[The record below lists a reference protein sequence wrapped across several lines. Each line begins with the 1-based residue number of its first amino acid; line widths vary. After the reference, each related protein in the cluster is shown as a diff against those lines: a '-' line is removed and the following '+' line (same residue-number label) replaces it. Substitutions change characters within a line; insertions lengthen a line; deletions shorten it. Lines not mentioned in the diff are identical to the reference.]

1 MDRDSPL
8 YTSSWEAARR
18 SDETTLWIKSHN
30 ANCDCARDI
39 EEAIGKNFDGKHL
52 ESDCAKG
59 VIEQYGFHRVM
70 WVLANTLKEKAW
82 DGRFS
87 RENKEWAKRFP
98 IPKDEHRNEFCVQ
111 SHPAVLDGFINQIQ
125 REWNEL
131 NLFDDSHCKGQRG
144 ELDYTDQVVVLNPFS
159 LKDKYK
165 TPDYQLFL
173 ATGGFGCSPTARGR
187 KVFGTFLKD
196 GESAQFH
203 RSDFIG
209 VIKEE
214 FLPEWAA
221 EKLQEL
227 LPSEESTSESM
238 QMGGM

>member
-8 YTSSWEAARR
+8 YTSSWEAARK

-39 EEAIGKNFDGKHL
+39 EEAIRKNFDGKHL

-59 VIEQYGFHRVM
+59 IIGQYGFHRVM

-87 RENKEWAKRFP
+87 KENQEWAKAFF
-98 IPKDEHRNEFCVQ
+98 IPKDKCRNEFCVQ
-111 SHPAVLDGFINQIQ
+111 SHPAVLDGFIDVT
-125 REWNEL
+125 REAWETL
-131 NLFDDSHCKGQRG
+131 DLFDSSHCRQG
-144 ELDYTDQVVVLNPFS
+144 EDGMDYTNQVVVLCPFS
-159 LKDKYK
+159 LKDQYK
-165 TPDYQLFL
+165 TPEDQLFF

-227 LPSEESTSESM
+227 LPPEESTSEDM

>member
-1 MDRDSPL
+1 M
-8 YTSSWEAARR
+8 
-18 SDETTLWIKSHN
+18 
-30 ANCDCARDI
+30 
-39 EEAIGKNFDGKHL
+39 
-52 ESDCAKG
+52 
-59 VIEQYGFHRVM
+59 
-70 WVLANTLKEKAW
+70 VL
-82 DGRFS
+82 S
-87 RENKEWAKRFP
+87 
-98 IPKDEHRNEFCVQ
+98 
-111 SHPAVLDGFINQIQ
+111 
-125 REWNEL
+125 
-131 NLFDDSHCKGQRG
+131 
-144 ELDYTDQVVVLNPFS
+144 PFS

-196 GESAQFH
+196 GESAQFQ

-214 FLPEWAA
+214 FLPEWAV

-227 LPSEESTSESM
+227 SPPEESTSEGM

>member
-1 MDRDSPL
+1 MGKDTLL
-8 YTSSWEAARR
+8 YTSSWRNAKAC
-18 SDETTLWIKSHN
+18 DETTFWIKSHN
-30 ANCDCARDI
+30 ENCDCARDI
-39 EEAIGKNFDGKHL
+39 EEAIRKNFDGKHL
-52 ESDCAKG
+52 EEDGAKT
-59 VIEQYGFHRVM
+59 VIEKHGYHRVM
-70 WVLANTLKEKAW
+70 WVLANTLQEKSG

-111 SHPAVLDGFINQIQ
+111 SHPAVLDGFIDQIQ

-131 NLFDDSHCKGQRG
+131 NLFDDSHCKGQEG
-144 ELDYTDQVVVLNPFS
+144 ELDYTDQVVVLSPFS

-187 KVFGTFLKD
+187 KVFGIFLKD
-196 GESAQFH
+196 GESAQFQ

-214 FLPEWAA
+214 FLPEWAV
-221 EKLQEL
+221 EKLREL
-227 LPSEESTSESM
+227 SPPEEGTSEGM